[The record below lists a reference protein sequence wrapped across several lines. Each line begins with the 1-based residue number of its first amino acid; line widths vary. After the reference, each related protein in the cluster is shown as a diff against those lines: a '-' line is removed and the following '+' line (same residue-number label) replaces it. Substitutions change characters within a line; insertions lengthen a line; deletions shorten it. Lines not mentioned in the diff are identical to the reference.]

1 MITKEAYCEEHNLNY
16 EGIYLIHNDISIL
29 TSRCDLCEEEFN
41 IERKKD
47 EDQEIKLKNDENA
60 LKLLNT
66 FEKSN
71 IPLRY
76 REKDFDN
83 YVCDNDENKLN
94 ALKLIKN
101 NQVIG
106 LGSGRAA
113 TSLVKSLA
121 KLIKLKNYNIKGIP
135 TSLQIKLVA
144 EKAGIELI
152 QSDQVNHI
160 DIVFDGAD
168 QIDSEKYVIKGG
180 GGALLRENILFSLA
194 NKVVVMADKTKFVKN
209 FTRTVPIEIHPL
221 ARNTIIN
228 SIKKLG
234 GESKIRSLDRGYPF
248 FTENGNII
256 LDCDFGTIKNPK
268 TLTQKIKLIPGVL
281 ESGIFLRKPD
291 IIYKAKTNGKF
302 EII

>member
-1 MITKEAYCEEHNLNY
+1 LSYDDAMEALS
-16 EGIYLIHNDISIL
+16 ND
-29 TSRCDLCEEEFN
+29 
-41 IERKKD
+41 
-47 EDQEIKLKNDENA
+47 
-60 LKLLNT
+60 
-66 FEKSN
+66 
-71 IPLRY
+71 
-76 REKDFDN
+76 
-83 YVCDNDENKLN
+83 

-101 NQVIG
+101 NQIIG

-113 TSLVKSLA
+113 TALVKSLA
-121 KLIKLKNYNIKGIP
+121 KLIKLKNYNIKCIP

-144 EKAGIELI
+144 EKAGIQLVE
-152 QSDQVNHI
+152 SDQVNHI

-168 QIDSEKYVIKGG
+168 QIDSQRFVIKGG

-194 NKVVVMADKTKFVKN
+194 KKVVVMADKTKFVKN
-209 FTRTVPIEIHPL
+209 FTRTVPIEIHSL
-221 ARNTIIN
+221 ARTSVIQ

-234 GESKIRSLDRGYPF
+234 GEPKMRSLDRGYPF

-268 TLTQKIKLIPGVL
+268 ILTQKIKQTAGVL
-281 ESGIFLRKPD
+281 ESGIFVRKPD